1 MSIYDYE
8 SSFESADTT
17 TKAMRNAVEDW
28 FSLYY
33 QPDAQEDSDPCQR
46 IAYTVVNKIVKTVF
60 GEYKVSAIS
69 PVVAEQIARLDKKR
83 KEALQLALV
92 GGECYIKPCP
102 VEGGFSF
109 TLIPRN
115 NVLIFGRDAEGAPMD
130 MGTVEKTVRGKYY
143 YTLLE
148 RRSVDEKGYLTIE
161 NRLFRSTASD
171 KLGNQVSLSE
181 HPEYGALAVRYRY
194 PEPVGSVGLAR
205 IKTPMLNCV
214 DGSAD
219 GVAVFA
225 PAAGLIRNIDR
236 NEAQLNGEF
245 SRGESRI
252 IASSDLLGRNSQGSR
267 DLTDHLFVGLDEDP
281 EQVGITVFS
290 PELREKSFLAR
301 KHEYL
306 RNVESIIGLRRGML
320 SDANIEERTA
330 TEIAS
335 SAGDYNL
342 TVMDFQEMWE
352 NALRQVVDICCVLAR
367 LYRMNVPKDLT
378 FSVDWGNGILYDEGA
393 TWEAYKEMVTS
404 GLLKPEVALGW
415 RFNMPA
421 ETEEELAAIRK
432 RYMPAVQETPLAS
445 LSEGGGTV

>member
-17 TKAMRNAVEDW
+17 TKTMRNAIEEW

-33 QPDAQEDSDPCQR
+33 QQDADADGDPCQR
-46 IAYTVVNKIVKTVF
+46 IPYTIVNKIVKTVF
-60 GEYKVSAIS
+60 GEYKVSANS
-69 PVVAEQIARLDKKR
+69 PVVADMIARLDTKR
-83 KEALQLALV
+83 REALQLALV

-102 VEGGFSF
+102 SENGFTF

-115 NVLIFGRDAEGAPMD
+115 NVLIFGRNPEGMPVD
-130 MGTVEKTVRGKYY
+130 MGTVERSVRGKYY

-148 RRSVDEKGYLTIE
+148 RRMVDDKGYLTIE

-171 KLGNQVSLSE
+171 KLGNQVSLNE
-181 HPEYGALAVRYRY
+181 HPDYSALAVRYRY
-194 PEPVGSVGLAR
+194 PEPVSSVGLAR
-205 IKTPMLNCV
+205 LKTPMLNCV

-219 GVAVFA
+219 GVAVY
-225 PAAGLIRNIDR
+225 AAAVGLIRNINR
-236 NEAQLNGEF
+236 NEAQMNGEF

-252 IASSDLLGRNSQGSR
+252 IASSDLLGRNAQGGR
-267 DLTDHLFVGLDEDP
+267 ELTDHLFVGLDEDP

-342 TVMDFQEMWE
+342 TVIDFQEMWDS
-352 NALRQVVDICCVLAR
+352 ALRQIVEICSILAK
-367 LYRMNVPKDLT
+367 LYRLEVPKDLA

-393 TWEAYKEMVTS
+393 TWEAYKNMVTA
-404 GLLKPEVALGW
+404 GILKPEVALGW

-421 ETEEELAAIRK
+421 ETEADLAAIRK
-432 RYMPAVQETPLAS
+432 RYMPDVQE
-445 LSEGGGTV
+445 

>member
-8 SSFESADTT
+8 GSFETADIT
-17 TKAMRNAVEDW
+17 TKAMRNAVEEW

-33 QPDAQEDSDPCQR
+33 QQDTTADSDPCQR
-46 IAYTVVNKIVKTVF
+46 IPYTVVNKIVKTVF
-60 GEYKVSAIS
+60 GEYKVSAGS
-69 PVVAEQIARLDKKR
+69 PVVAELIARLDEKR

-102 VEGGFSF
+102 SETGFSF

-115 NVLIFGRDAEGAPMD
+115 NVLIFSRDAQGKPMD

-148 RRSVDEKGYLTIE
+148 RRTVDEKGYLTIE
-161 NRLFRSTASD
+161 NRLFRSSSSD
-171 KLGNQVSLSE
+171 KLGNQVSLNE
-181 HPEYGALAVRYRY
+181 HPDYSRLAVRYRY
-194 PEPVGSVGLAR
+194 PEPIGSAGLGQL
-205 IKTPMLNCV
+205 KTPMLNCV

-225 PAAGLIRNIDR
+225 PAVGLIRNINR
-236 NEAQLNGEF
+236 NEAQLCGEF

-252 IASSDLLGRNSQGSR
+252 IASSDLLGRNSQGNR
-267 DLTDHLFVGLDEDP
+267 DLTEHLFVGLDEDP
-281 EQVGITVFS
+281 EQVGITIFS
-290 PELREKSFLAR
+290 PELREQSFLAR

-342 TVMDFQEMWE
+342 TVIDFQQMWE
-352 NALRQVVDICCVLAR
+352 SALRQTVELCSVLAR
-367 LYRMNVPKDLT
+367 LYRLEAPKDLA
-378 FSVDWGNGILYDEGA
+378 FSVDWGNGILYDEGS
-393 TWEAYKEMVTS
+393 TWDAYKEMVTS

-415 RFNMPA
+415 RFNMPT
-421 ETEEELAAIRK
+421 ETEAEIEAIRK
-432 RYMPAVQETPLAS
+432 KYMPV
-445 LSEGGGTV
+445 